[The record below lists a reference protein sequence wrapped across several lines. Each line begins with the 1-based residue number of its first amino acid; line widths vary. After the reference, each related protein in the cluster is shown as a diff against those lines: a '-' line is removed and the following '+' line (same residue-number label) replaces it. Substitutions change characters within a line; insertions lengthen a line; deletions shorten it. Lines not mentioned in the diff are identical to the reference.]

1 MTQRQKTRPVKK
13 DNSNLSSEEEHKR
26 KQEVLTPGT
35 PSITKS
41 IADAVV
47 IKNENFFL
55 VTNPNGNVPLGG
67 DHGFGFYY
75 NDTRFLSG
83 YEMTLGEK
91 HFNPLVSNASKGFEA
106 VFELTNPEISIE
118 GGNHL
123 PGGDHLPINEIGVKW
138 ERVIDAETQTLNE
151 LITIRNYW
159 RKQIH
164 CPLTL
169 TFEADFKD
177 VFAIRGLLNERPGKI
192 QKPKFEDGALSFV
205 YEGADGLTRSLIIHF
220 SKKPELIDEAS
231 VRFIFELRPEESKE
245 ILVSLTVLESEE
257 IEVDKKVDHK
267 QPNLDNVR
275 QYLKQESDEWL
286 QDQTSIQT
294 DSLLLNRV
302 LERSMR
308 DLRTLRSNLEDE
320 EYFAAGVPWFVTL
333 FGRDSII
340 TALQTL
346 AYNPKIA
353 EQTLRLL
360 ADYQGTEENS
370 FREEQ
375 PGRILHELRVGELA
389 RLGEIP
395 HTPYYGSI
403 DATPLF
409 LILLAEHAAWT
420 GSLELFN
427 DLRENI
433 ERAINWMDQYG
444 GLKDGGYLSYKS
456 KTDKG
461 IVNQGWKDSGNGI
474 VTADGRLAKPPVAL
488 VEVQGYAYMAKRMMA
503 DLFERADENDRARK
517 LRHEADLL
525 YKCFNRDFWL
535 ENLGYY
541 ALALQ
546 NGGKPAAVISSNPGQ
561 ALWTRIVEPDRA
573 KQTVNRLMA
582 RDMFSGWGIRT
593 LSEKERS
600 YNPIGY
606 HLGTV
611 WPHDNAIIASG
622 FRKYGFD
629 DEARQIFTSIVEAAM
644 QFDYY
649 RLPEVFA
656 GFQRSEYNVP
666 VHYPVAC
673 HPQAWSAGTVPFLV
687 EIMLGLEP
695 DAFSNRLLVTRPI
708 LPDFIDRLEVRE
720 LKVGNARVD
729 LKFERTSDDN
739 VAVKVLRVDG
749 KLDIVLTQ
757 GSE

>member
-1 MTQRQKTRPVKK
+1 MTKNQSSRPVKK
-13 DNSNLSSEEEHKR
+13 DNSNLSADEEHER
-26 KQEVLTPGT
+26 KQQVLTPGT
-35 PSITKS
+35 PSVTKS

-55 VTNPNGNVPLGG
+55 VTDPNGNVPLGG
-67 DHGFGFYY
+67 NHGFGFYY
-75 NDTRFLSG
+75 DDTRFLSG
-83 YEMTLGEK
+83 YEITLGEE
-91 HFNPLVSNASKGFEA
+91 HFHPLVSNASKGFEA
-106 VFELTNPEISIE
+106 VFELTNPEIKNES
-118 GGNHL
+118 GNR
-123 PGGDHLPINEIGVKW
+123 LPINEIGLKW
-138 ERVIDAETQTLNE
+138 ERVIDAEKQTLNE
-151 LITIRNYW
+151 LITVRNYW
-159 RKQIH
+159 RNPVQ
-164 CPLTL
+164 CPITL

-177 VFAIRGLLNERPGKI
+177 VFAIRGLLNEQPGKCRSPEF
-192 QKPKFEDGALSFV
+192 KDGALSFT
-205 YEGADGLTRSLIIHF
+205 YEGADGLYRSLVILF
-220 SKKPELIDEAS
+220 SKEPERIDEGS
-231 VRFIFELRPEESKE
+231 VKFTFDLRPEESKE
-245 ILVSLTVLESEE
+245 ILITMTALESEQFE
-257 IEVDKKVDHK
+257 EVEEVEHEHPDLDK
-267 QPNLDNVR
+267 VR
-275 QYLKQESDEWL
+275 HYMKKESDQWL
-286 QDQTSIQT
+286 KDQTTIKT
-294 DSLLLNRV
+294 DSLLLNRI

-346 AYNPKIA
+346 AYNPAIA

-409 LILLAEHAAWT
+409 LILLARHAAWT
-420 GSLELFN
+420 GSMELFN
-427 DLRENI
+427 DLKDNI
-433 ERAINWMDQYG
+433 ERAITWMDQYG
-444 GLKDGGYLSYKS
+444 GLGDGGYLSYKS
-456 KTDKG
+456 KTGKG
-461 IVNQGWKDSGNGI
+461 VVNQGWKDSGNGI
-474 VTADGRLAKPPVAL
+474 VTADGRLAEPPIAL

-503 DLFERADENDRARK
+503 DLYERAGDRDRAKK
-517 LRHEADLL
+517 LRKEASQL

-535 ENLGYY
+535 ENLGFY

-561 ALWTRIVEPDRA
+561 ALWTRIVEPKRA
-573 KQTVNRLMA
+573 EQTVKRLMA
-582 RDMFSGWGIRT
+582 DDMFSGWGIRT
-593 LSEKERS
+593 LSENERS

-611 WPHDNAIIASG
+611 WPHDNSIIASG

-629 DEARQIFTSIVEAAM
+629 DEARQIFTGVVEAAM

-656 GFQRSEYNVP
+656 GYQRSEYNVP

-673 HPQAWSAGTVPFLV
+673 HPQAWSAGAVPFLI

-695 DAFSNRLLVTRPI
+695 DAFSNRLLITRPI
-708 LPDFIDRLEVRE
+708 LPDFIDRLEVR
-720 LKVGNARVD
+720 GMIIGDANVD

-739 VAVKVLRVDG
+739 VAVKVLKIEG

-757 GSE
+757 NMS

>member
-1 MTQRQKTRPVKK
+1 MTQNLKTLPVKK
-13 DNSNLSSEEEHKR
+13 NNSNMSRDEEHKR
-26 KQEVLTPGT
+26 KQQVLTPGT

-67 DHGFGFYY
+67 DHGFGFYF

-83 YEMTLGEK
+83 YEVTLGEE

-106 VFELTNPEISIE
+106 VFELTNPEIRIE
-118 GGNHL
+118 D
-123 PGGDHLPINEIGVKW
+123 GDRIPINEIGLKW
-138 ERVIDAETQTLNE
+138 ERIIDAETQTLNE
-151 LITIRNYW
+151 LFSIRNYW
-159 RKQIH
+159 RKKIK

-169 TFEADFKD
+169 SFEADFED
-177 VFAIRGLLNERPGKI
+177 VFAIRGLLKEQPGKC
-192 QKPKFEDGALSFV
+192 KPPKYEDGALRFV
-205 YEGADGLTRSLIIHF
+205 YEGADDVTRSLVIHF
-220 SKKPELIDEAS
+220 SRKPEIIGDAS
-231 VRFIFELRPEESKE
+231 VKFTFDLRPEESKE
-245 ILVSLTVLESEE
+245 ILVSLTVLETEKS
-257 IEVDKKVDHK
+257 KKVEKVEHER
-267 QPNLDNVR
+267 PELDNVR
-275 QYLKQESDEWL
+275 QYMKQESDEWL
-286 QDQTSIQT
+286 QDQTRIHS

-346 AYNPKIA
+346 AYNPDIA

-409 LILLAEHAAWT
+409 LILLARHAAWT
-420 GSLELFN
+420 GSLKLFN

-433 ERAINWMDQYG
+433 ERAINWMDKFG
-444 GLKDGGYLSYKS
+444 GLGDGGYLSYKS
-456 KTDKG
+456 KTGKG
-461 IVNQGWKDSGNGI
+461 VVNQGWKDSGNGI
-474 VTADGRLAKPPVAL
+474 VTADGSLAEPPIAL
-488 VEVQGYAYMAKRMMA
+488 VEVQGYAYMAKRMIA
-503 DLFERADENDRARK
+503 DLYERAGDGDRAER
-517 LRHEADLL
+517 LRDEAKLL
-525 YKCFNRDFWL
+525 YRCFNRDFWL
-535 ENLGYY
+535 ENLGFY

-561 ALWTRIVEPDRA
+561 ALWTKIIDKSRA
-573 KQTVNRLMA
+573 KQTVDRLMA
-582 RDMFSGWGIRT
+582 KDMFSGWGIRT

-629 DEARQIFTSIVEAAM
+629 DEARKIFTGVVEAAM

-673 HPQAWSAGTVPFLV
+673 HPQAWSAGAVPYLV

-695 DAFSNRLLVTRPI
+695 DAFSNRLLVVRPI
-708 LPDFIDRLEVRE
+708 LPDFIDRLEVRGMQ
-720 LKVGNARVD
+720 VGDATVD
-729 LKFERTSDDN
+729 LKFERTSDSN
-739 VAVKVLRVDG
+739 VALKVLRVDG
-749 KLDIVLTQ
+749 KLDIVLSQ
-757 GSE
+757 GLD

>member
-1 MTQRQKTRPVKK
+1 LNQKQKTLPVKK
-13 DNSNLSSEEEHKR
+13 NSSSMSQEEEHKR
-26 KQEVLTPGT
+26 KQQVLTPGT

-55 VTNPNGNVPLGG
+55 VTDPNGNVPLGG
-67 DHGFGFYY
+67 DHGFGFYFD
-75 NDTRFLSG
+75 DTRYLSG
-83 YEMTLGEK
+83 YEIKLGNE

-106 VFELTNPEISIE
+106 VFELTNPEIKIE
-118 GGNHL
+118 D
-123 PGGDHLPINEIGVKW
+123 GDRIPINEIGLKW
-138 ERVIDAETQTLNE
+138 ERVIDADTQTLNE
-151 LITIRNYW
+151 LISIRNYW
-159 RKQIH
+159 RKQIK

-169 TFEADFKD
+169 SFEADFED
-177 VFAIRGLLNERPGKI
+177 VFAIRGLLKEQPGKC
-192 QKPKFEDGALSFV
+192 QPPEFEDGALSFV
-205 YEGADGLTRSLIIHF
+205 YDGADDVTRSLVIHF
-220 SKKPELIDEAS
+220 SKPPERIDDAS
-231 VRFIFELRPEESKE
+231 VKFTFDLRPEESQE
-245 ILVSLTVLESEE
+245 ILVSLTVLEVEE
-257 IEVDKKVDHK
+257 SKKVEKVEHDK
-267 QPNLDNVR
+267 PDLDNVR
-275 QYLKQESDEWL
+275 QYLKRESDEWL
-286 QDQTSIQT
+286 QDQTRIHS

-308 DLRTLRSNLEDE
+308 DLRTLRSNLEAE

-346 AYNPKIA
+346 AYNPDIA

-409 LILLAEHAAWT
+409 LILLARHAAWT

-427 DLRENI
+427 DLQDNI
-433 ERAINWMDQYG
+433 ERAITWMDKFG

-456 KTDKG
+456 KTGKG
-461 IVNQGWKDSGNGI
+461 VVNQGWKDSGNGI
-474 VTADGRLAKPPVAL
+474 VTADGNLAEPPIAL
-488 VEVQGYAYMAKRMMA
+488 VEVQGYAYMAKQMIA
-503 DLFERADENDRARK
+503 DLYERAGDRDRADR
-517 LRHEADLL
+517 LRDEAKLL
-525 YKCFNRDFWL
+525 YRCFNRDFWL
-535 ENLGYY
+535 ENLGFY

-561 ALWTRIVEPDRA
+561 ALWTKIVDKSRA
-573 KQTVNRLMA
+573 KQTVDRLMA
-582 RDMFSGWGIRT
+582 KDMFSGWGIRT

-629 DEARQIFTSIVEAAM
+629 DEARQIFTGIVEASM

-673 HPQAWSAGTVPFLV
+673 HPQAWSAGAVPYLV

-695 DAFSNRLLVTRPI
+695 DAFSKRLLVVRPI
-708 LPDFIDRLEVRE
+708 LPDFVDRLEVRGMQ
-720 LKVGNARVD
+720 VGEAVVD
-729 LKFERTSDDN
+729 LKFERTSDSN
-739 VAVKVLRVDG
+739 VALKVLRAEG
-749 KLDIVLTQ
+749 KLDIVLSQ
-757 GSE
+757 GLD

>member
-1 MTQRQKTRPVKK
+1 M
-13 DNSNLSSEEEHKR
+13 
-26 KQEVLTPGT
+26 
-35 PSITKS
+35 
-41 IADAVV
+41 
-47 IKNENFFL
+47 
-55 VTNPNGNVPLGG
+55 
-67 DHGFGFYY
+67 
-75 NDTRFLSG
+75 
-83 YEMTLGEK
+83 
-91 HFNPLVSNASKGFEA
+91 
-106 VFELTNPEISIE
+106 
-118 GGNHL
+118 
-123 PGGDHLPINEIGVKW
+123 
-138 ERVIDAETQTLNE
+138 
-151 LITIRNYW
+151 
-159 RKQIH
+159 
-164 CPLTL
+164 
-169 TFEADFKD
+169 
-177 VFAIRGLLNERPGKI
+177 
-192 QKPKFEDGALSFV
+192 
-205 YEGADGLTRSLIIHF
+205 
-220 SKKPELIDEAS
+220 
-231 VRFIFELRPEESKE
+231 
-245 ILVSLTVLESEE
+245 
-257 IEVDKKVDHK
+257 
-267 QPNLDNVR
+267 
-275 QYLKQESDEWL
+275 
-286 QDQTSIQT
+286 
-294 DSLLLNRV
+294 
-302 LERSMR
+302 
-308 DLRTLRSNLEDE
+308 
-320 EYFAAGVPWFVTL
+320 
-333 FGRDSII
+333 
-340 TALQTL
+340 
-346 AYNPKIA
+346 
-353 EQTLRLL
+353 
-360 ADYQGTEENS
+360 
-370 FREEQ
+370 
-375 PGRILHELRVGELA
+375 
-389 RLGEIP
+389 
-395 HTPYYGSI
+395 
-403 DATPLF
+403 
-409 LILLAEHAAWT
+409 
-420 GSLELFN
+420 
-427 DLRENI
+427 
-433 ERAINWMDQYG
+433 
-444 GLKDGGYLSYKS
+444 
-456 KTDKG
+456 
-461 IVNQGWKDSGNGI
+461 
-474 VTADGRLAKPPVAL
+474 TADGSLAKPPVAL

-720 LKVGNARVD
+720 LQVGNARVD

>member
-1 MTQRQKTRPVKK
+1 MTRKQTTRPVKK
-13 DNSNLSSEEEHKR
+13 DHSNLSKAEEHKR
-26 KQEVLTPGT
+26 KQQVLTPGT
-35 PSITKS
+35 PSVTKS

-55 VTNPNGNVPLGG
+55 VTDPNGNVPLGG
-67 DHGFGFYY
+67 DHGFGFYF
-75 NDTRFLSG
+75 NDTRYLSG
-83 YEMTLGEK
+83 YEMKLGNK
-91 HFNPLVSNASKGFEA
+91 HLNPLVSNASKGFEA
-106 VFELTNPEISIE
+106 VFELTNPEIRIE
-118 GGNHL
+118 
-123 PGGDHLPINEIGVKW
+123 GGDHLPINEIGVKW

-151 LITIRNYW
+151 LITVRNYW
-159 RKQIH
+159 RRQIK
-164 CPLTL
+164 CPVTL
-169 TFEADFKD
+169 TFEADFED
-177 VFAIRGLLNERPGKI
+177 VFAIRGLLDEQPGKCHR
-192 QKPKFEDGALSFV
+192 PKFEDGALSFI
-205 YEGADGLTRSLIIHF
+205 YEGADGLFRSLVVHF
-220 SKKPELIDEAS
+220 SQKPELLDDTS
-231 VRFIFELRPEESKE
+231 VKFIFDLRPEESRE
-245 ILVSLTVLESEE
+245 ILVSLTALESE
-257 IEVDKKVDHK
+257 KKKNVLQLEHE
-267 QPNLDNVR
+267 QPDLGNVR
-275 QYLKQESDEWL
+275 QYLKRESDEWL
-286 QDQTSIQT
+286 QDQTRIHT

-346 AYNPKIA
+346 AYNPAIA

-370 FREEQ
+370 FREEE

-409 LILLAEHAAWT
+409 LILLARHAAWT
-420 GSLELFN
+420 GSLEIFN
-427 DLRENI
+427 ELRENI

-444 GLKDGGYLSYKS
+444 GLNEGGYLSYKS
-456 KTDKG
+456 RTENG
-461 IVNQGWKDSGNGI
+461 VVNQGWKDSGNGI
-474 VTADGRLAKPPVAL
+474 VTADGSLAEPPIAL
-488 VEVQGYAYMAKRMMA
+488 VEVQGYAYMAKRMIA
-503 DLFERADENDRARK
+503 DLFERAGEAERAKK
-517 LRHEADLL
+517 LRKEADRL

-535 ENLGYY
+535 ENLGFY

-561 ALWTRIVEPDRA
+561 ALWTKIIEKSRA
-573 KQTVNRLMA
+573 KQTVARLMSD
-582 RDMFSGWGIRT
+582 DMFSGWGIRT
-593 LSEKERS
+593 LSENERS

-629 DEARQIFTSIVEAAM
+629 DEARQIFTGVVEAAM
-644 QFDYY
+644 QFNYY

-656 GFQRSEYNVP
+656 GYQRSEYNVP

-673 HPQAWSAGTVPFLV
+673 HPQAWSAGAVPFLV

-695 DAFSNRLLVTRPI
+695 DAFGKRLLVIRPI

-720 LKVGNARVD
+720 LQVGKANVD

-749 KLDIVLTQ
+749 DLDIVLTQ
-757 GSE
+757 GRD